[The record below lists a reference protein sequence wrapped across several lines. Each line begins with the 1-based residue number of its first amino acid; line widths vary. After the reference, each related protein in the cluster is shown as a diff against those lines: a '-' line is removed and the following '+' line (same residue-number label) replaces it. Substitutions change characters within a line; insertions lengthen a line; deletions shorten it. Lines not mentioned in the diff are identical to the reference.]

1 MEENLKTV
9 KCPYCDE
16 VFKTYKGL
24 CRHIFN
30 KKVHG
35 DTITHEQL
43 LTDYMYNGIRPTCKC
58 GCGEYTTMIYTGG
71 LHFADYVMGHHN
83 RVHNN
88 WGHNPKAKE
97 HSAETRR
104 KQYASGERVQWNK
117 GKKWE
122 ETYTEEEIEN
132 LREQYKN
139 PNRNKKISEA
149 FKGKPKSEEHK
160 KSLKKAFNKKEYVEQ
175 KQKEMS
181 ERLKNGTFNIS
192 SIVEEEFIKKC
203 IEPLGISFET
213 QYYLKD
219 LHHYCDVYIPFKN
232 IIIEFQGDYWH
243 GNPKKYTKEM
253 LSEYQLKKVEKD
265 NELRAYCKENNIRL
279 IEIWESDY
287 NKDVSNV
294 IKTIKGVI
302 NE

>member
-1 MEENLKTV
+1 M
-9 KCPYCDE
+9 
-16 VFKTYKGL
+16 
-24 CRHIFN
+24 
-30 KKVHG
+30 
-35 DTITHEQL
+35 
-43 LTDYMYNGIRPTCKC
+43 
-58 GCGEYTTMIYTGG
+58 
-71 LHFADYVMGHHN
+71 
-83 RVHNN
+83 
-88 WGHNPKAKE
+88 
-97 HSAETRR
+97 
-104 KQYASGERVQWNK
+104 
-117 GKKWE
+117 
-122 ETYTEEEIEN
+122 
-132 LREQYKN
+132 
-139 PNRNKKISEA
+139 
-149 FKGKPKSEEHK
+149 
-160 KSLKKAFNKKEYVEQ
+160 
-175 KQKEMS
+175 
-181 ERLKNGTFNIS
+181 
-192 SIVEEEFIKKC
+192 
-203 IEPLGISFET
+203 GISFET